1 MLCMKCIFMYNAVEF
16 SVPVNLEFLHAHFCL
31 QESSIDSMP
40 VKSHPYQCVL
50 LVLPGFNFCLD

>member
-1 MLCMKCIFMYNAVEF
+1 MYNAVEF